1 MNVSKLSI
9 KADWVDPDDAPDLST
24 PEWVAHIDKT
34 AVFSRGRP
42 KSDNPKV
49 AQTLRLDPD
58 VIAFFK
64 GGGTGWQTRM
74 NDALRK
80 AAGLS

>member
-1 MNVSKLSI
+1 VSKHSI
-9 KADWVDPDDAPDLST
+9 KADWVDPDDAPDMST
-24 PEWVAHIDKT
+24 PEWVAHIEAT

-42 KSDNPKV
+42 KSDNPKI

-64 GGGTGWQTRM
+64 GGGAGWQTRM

-80 AAGLS
+80 AAGLP

>member
-1 MNVSKLSI
+1 MNANKPASVV
-9 KADWVDPDDAPDLST
+9 DWIDPDDVPDTST
-24 PEWVAHIDKT
+24 PEWVKHIEAT

-42 KSDNPKV
+42 KSSNPKV
-49 AQTLRLDPD
+49 SQTLRLDPD
-58 VIAFFK
+58 VVTFFK
-64 GGGTGWQTRM
+64 GTGAGWQTRI

>member
-1 MNVSKLSI
+1 MNANKTSMQ
-9 KADWVDPDDAPDLST
+9 ANWVDPDDAPDLST
-24 PEWVAHIDKT
+24 PEWVAHIEKT
-34 AVFSRGRP
+34 GVFSRGRP